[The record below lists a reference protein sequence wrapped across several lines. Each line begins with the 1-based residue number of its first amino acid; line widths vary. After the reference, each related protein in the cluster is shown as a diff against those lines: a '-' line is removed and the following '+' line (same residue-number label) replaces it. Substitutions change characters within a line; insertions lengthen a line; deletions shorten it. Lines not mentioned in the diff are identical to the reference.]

1 MRLVVP
7 GLAVLLAVISIG
19 VDAQDTKPNAEAAKL
34 FNEAVTAYRR
44 DRCQEAADLF
54 QRAYQLE
61 PSKETLIQAARAY
74 VCASDQLLQAAAV
87 SKPDDAELI
96 CLPKREIERLV
107 RALGIANLAVPKVR
121 TGDFALDEENPF

>member
-1 MRLVVP
+1 MRSVVP
-7 GLAVLLAVISIG
+7 GLAILLALFSVS
-19 VDAQDTKPNAEAAKL
+19 VDAQETKPNAEAAKL
-34 FNEAVTAYRR
+34 FNEAVVSYRR

-96 CLPKREIERLV
+96 CLPKRELERLV
-107 RALGIANLAVPKVR
+107 RALGVTGLAVPKVR

>member
-1 MRLVVP
+1 MRSVVP
-7 GLAVLLAVISIG
+7 AVAVILAIISIG
-19 VDAQDTKPNAEAAKL
+19 VDAQDTKPNAEAATL
-34 FNEAVTAYRR
+34 FNEAVVSYRH
-44 DRCQEAADLF
+44 DRCQDAADLF

-87 SKPDDAELI
+87 AKPDDAELI
-96 CLPKREIERLV
+96 CIPKRELERLV
-107 RALGIANLAVPKVR
+107 RALGVSPLAVPKVR